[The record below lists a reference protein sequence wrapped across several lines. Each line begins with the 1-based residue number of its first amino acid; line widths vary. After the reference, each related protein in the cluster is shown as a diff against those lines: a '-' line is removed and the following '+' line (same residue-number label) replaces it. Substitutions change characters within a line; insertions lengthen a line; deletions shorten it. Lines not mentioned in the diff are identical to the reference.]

1 MPTNQPCLLYVD
13 DDRSNRVVFEL
24 TFKEKFPLI
33 TVGSGLEALD
43 VMKRQPVAVLLTD
56 QRMPQMS
63 GHELLERVR
72 EEHPETTRI
81 VMTAFG
87 QLEPILQAVN
97 EGLVARYILKPWK
110 RDELETVIDWAFS
123 AYEFAGRDAVL
134 RERLLQTERLVTIG
148 SMTAAVFHDLSQPLA
163 LLVTNCERMMQLS
176 AGIPALKSLLDSS
189 TDQLS
194 DADSRLLND
203 LCDDYEPIAD
213 DLQQGCEVMA
223 DLVNNMRRLVRPQN
237 SGQVEICQSPTRYV
251 DYAISVCN
259 AGAVLN
265 RGAIRYRG
273 EPVLPALRVS
283 PTEFVQVLFNLIQNA
298 WQALDDGQTSSR
310 EVIINTKQR
319 ADFVDF
325 QIIDNGAGIPD
336 EVLEKLGTPFVST
349 KESGTGLGVAQCFRI
364 VSKSGGSM
372 NYESNLGEGTTVTVS
387 FPIA

>member
-1 MPTNQPCLLYVD
+1 MATNQPCLLYVD

-24 TFKEKFPLI
+24 TFKDKFPLT
-33 TVGSGLEALD
+33 TVGSGLEALE
-43 VMKRQPVAVLLTD
+43 VMSQRPVAVLLTD

-63 GHELLERVR
+63 GHELLEKVR
-72 EEHPETTRI
+72 EAHPETTRI

-110 RDELETVIDWAFS
+110 RDELEAVIDWAFS

-163 LLVTNCERMMQLS
+163 LLVTNCERIMQLN
-176 AGIPALKSLLDSS
+176 AGIPALQKLLESS
-189 TDQLS
+189 TDKLS
-194 DADSRLLND
+194 ENESRVLQD
-203 LCDDYEPIAD
+203 LCEEYEPIAD

-223 DLVNNMRRLVRPQN
+223 DLINNMRRLVRPQN
-237 SGQVEICQSPTRYV
+237 GAQVEVCQSPTRYI
-251 DYAISVCN
+251 DYAISVCK
-259 AGAVLN
+259 AGALLN
-265 RGAIRYRG
+265 RGTIRYRG
-273 EPVLPALRVS
+273 EPALPPLRVS

-298 WQALDDGQTSSR
+298 WQALGDEDGSSR
-310 EVIINTKQR
+310 EVVINTHRR

-325 QIIDNGAGIPD
+325 QIIDSGVGISQD
-336 EVLEKLGTPFVST
+336 VLDKLGTPFVST

-364 VSKSGGSM
+364 VSKTGGTM
-372 NYESNLGEGTTVTVS
+372 RYESKINEGTTVTVS